1 MSASSPSASSDDAP
15 GSSPEPAAPLPLSRP
30 HVTDRERDAVADV
43 LSSSRLAMGPEMD
56 AFEAA
61 MAERCGTEHAVAVSS
76 GTAGLHCIVNGLG
89 IGEGDEV
96 LTTPY
101 SFVASSNA
109 CLFENATPRFVD
121 ICPDTYNIDVDRLE
135 AAITSRTR
143 AVLAVDVFGQPADWP
158 ALTRLAE
165 EHDLAVIDDAC
176 EALGASVDGRPIGSW
191 GDAASFGFYPNK
203 QITTGEGGCIT
214 TDDADLAARCRSL
227 RNQGRADDGRMEHV
241 RLGYNYRLDEL
252 SAALGRVQVER
263 LDELLAARRDVAA
276 RYHDALAPLSDDLVR
291 PGEAAQTGTTRSW
304 FVYVIRLRDHFAAGA
319 RDRLMDELQD
329 RGIGCAPYFPAIHLQ
344 PYYRERFGYERG
356 DFPVCEHTADRT
368 LALPFHPQL
377 PPGAVHR
384 VASALKA
391 LLPTLPPSTHAPSAS
406 PDS

>member
-1 MSASSPSASSDDAP
+1 MSSSPS
-15 GSSPEPAAPLPLSRP
+15 PESPAASARPSDGPTRIPLSRP
-30 HVTDRERDAVADV
+30 DLSDREREAVADV

-61 MAERCGTEHAVAVSS
+61 MAEQCGTEHAVAVSS
-76 GTAGLHCIVNGLG
+76 GTAGLHCITSGLG

-121 ICPDTYNIDVDRLE
+121 IRPDTYNIDVDRLE

-143 AVLAVDVFGQPADWP
+143 AILAVDVFGQPADWP

-165 EHDLAVIDDAC
+165 QHDLAVIDDAC

-214 TDDADLAARCRSL
+214 TNDADLAARCRSL

-263 LDELLAARRDVAA
+263 LDELLAARRDVAD

-291 PGEAAQTGTTRSW
+291 PGSATQTGARRSW
-304 FVYVIRLRDHFAAGA
+304 FVYVIRLRDHFAADA

-344 PYYRERFGYERG
+344 PYYRERFGYQRG
-356 DFPVCEHTADRT
+356 DFPVCERTADRT

-377 PPGAVHR
+377 TPDEIHR
-384 VASALKA
+384 VATALKD
-391 LLPTLPPSTHAPSAS
+391 LLPTLPTSNRNTSTEPQS
-406 PDS
+406 